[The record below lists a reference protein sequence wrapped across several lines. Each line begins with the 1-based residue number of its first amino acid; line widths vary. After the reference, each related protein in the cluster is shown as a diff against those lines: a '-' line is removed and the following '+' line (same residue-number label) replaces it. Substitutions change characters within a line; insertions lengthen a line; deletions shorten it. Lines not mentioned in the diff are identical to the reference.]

1 LYSPVKNHLHSKK
14 TMKQEKF
21 ELISAYLDGEVTP
34 LQRKEVEALLGTDP
48 VARHLYQRL
57 LKLHSKFQKIPIAST
72 LEPVNKTIE
81 QVLEKVERRSRR
93 NFILVGSAVTGI
105 CIAVISG
112 FISITRSPIVKL
124 AKNIPDSQTV
134 QIALNEPV
142 IEIVNPN
149 NVILTVNEPLLQ
161 IPQPTI
167 KPRKNL
173 EKIN

>member
-1 LYSPVKNHLHSKK
+1 
-14 TMKQEKF
+14 MKQEKF

-34 LQRKEVEALLGTDP
+34 LQRKEVEALLETDP

-72 LEPVNKTIE
+72 LEPVNQTIKRI
-81 QVLEKVERRSRR
+81 LEKVEGRSRR
-93 NFILVGSAVTGI
+93 NFVLVSSAVTGL

-112 FISITRSPIVKL
+112 FISITRFPIVKL
-124 AKNIPDSQTV
+124 ANIPDSQAV

-167 KPRKNL
+167 KPIKN
-173 EKIN
+173 

>member
-1 LYSPVKNHLHSKK
+1 
-14 TMKQEKF
+14 MKQEKF

-34 LQRKEVEALLGTDP
+34 LQRKEVEALLETDP

-57 LKLHSKFQKIPIAST
+57 LKLHSKFQKIPITST
-72 LEPVNKTIE
+72 LEPVNQTIKRI
-81 QVLEKVERRSRR
+81 LEKVEGRSRR
-93 NFILVGSAVTGI
+93 NFVLVSSAVTGL

-112 FISITRSPIVKL
+112 FISITRFPIVKL
-124 AKNIPDSQTV
+124 ANIPDSQAV

-167 KPRKNL
+167 KPIKN
-173 EKIN
+173 